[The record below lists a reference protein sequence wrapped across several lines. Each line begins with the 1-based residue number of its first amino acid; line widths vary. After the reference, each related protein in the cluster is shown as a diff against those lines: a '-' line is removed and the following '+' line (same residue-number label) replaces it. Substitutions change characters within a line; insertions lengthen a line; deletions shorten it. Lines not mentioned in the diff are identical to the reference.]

1 MDAID
6 LTTGEAGSDGDDALA
21 PVYSAALRLD
31 DAGLT
36 PRQIAERLEIAVESV
51 PLLLDLARRKLTRRI
66 KAEQT
71 KG

>member
-6 LTTGEAGSDGDDALA
+6 LTTGEADSDGDDALA